1 MNTCMYMIIA
11 RMWLAVSAYVNAEC
25 CLYINNWV
33 KRKMRVLHWPQ
44 GRVAGL
50 HVCKKGM
57 QHSLTVACTC
67 VIDNSCL
74 VAYIKH
80 VCMYKWVRSLLHM

>member
-1 MNTCMYMIIA
+1 MHAFTFTCEHNIHVFEYE
-11 RMWLAVSAYVNAEC
+11 S
-25 CLYINNWV
+25 
-33 KRKMRVLHWPQ
+33 HWPQ

-74 VAYIKH
+74 IAYA
-80 VCMYKWVRSLLHM
+80 V

>member
-1 MNTCMYMIIA
+1 MKKELKSGILSADKSADCQPTVGGVNVIA
-11 RMWLAVSAYVNAEC
+11 V
-25 CLYINNWV
+25 LYINNWV

-67 VIDNSCL
+67 VIDN
-74 VAYIKH
+74 
-80 VCMYKWVRSLLHM
+80 

>member
-1 MNTCMYMIIA
+1 M
-11 RMWLAVSAYVNAEC
+11 
-25 CLYINNWV
+25 
-33 KRKMRVLHWPQ
+33 LHWPQ

-50 HVCKKGM
+50 HVCKMGM

-74 VAYIKH
+74 IANMH
-80 VCMYKWVRSLLHM
+80 V

>member
-1 MNTCMYMIIA
+1 M
-11 RMWLAVSAYVNAEC
+11 
-25 CLYINNWV
+25 
-33 KRKMRVLHWPQ
+33 LHWPQ
-44 GRVAGL
+44 GREAGL

-74 VAYIKH
+74 IAYACVDGSSRFCI
-80 VCMYKWVRSLLHM
+80 CKWTDKIAYVKVKNCN